1 MAANQFL
8 ASQAG
13 IARLYGALAQLG
25 ERNAGSVEV
34 IGSIPIGSTN
44 FIRLLLFPVSGGL
57 CTGLNTFSRHMVA
70 CRRDAFHS
78 RFLVACRQ
86 APTLKRR
93 SDP

>member
-1 MAANQFL
+1 
-8 ASQAG
+8 
-13 IARLYGALAQLG
+13 
-25 ERNAGSVEV
+25 
-34 IGSIPIGSTN
+34 
-44 FIRLLLFPVSGGL
+44 LLLFPVSGGL